1 MSFSANIERLKP
13 SATIAVS
20 TLAKSLVDEGR
31 DIVNLGAGE
40 PDFDTPSFIADAAI
54 HGVRSGRT
62 RYTPPAGLPK
72 LRQAIAGHLST
83 RADRESNW

>member
-20 TLAKSLVDEGR
+20 TLARSLVDEGR

-40 PDFDTPSFIADAAI
+40 PKNLLKEVLGFRKNFT
-54 HGVRSGRT
+54 GRERCFT
-62 RYTPPAGLPK
+62 LIT
-72 LRQAIAGHLST
+72 GHICDCVLYV
-83 RADRESNW
+83 

>member
-20 TLAKSLVDEGR
+20 TLARSLVDEGR

-54 HGVRSGRT
+54 HGVRSGHT
-62 RYTPPAGLPK
+62 RYTP
-72 LRQAIAGHLST
+72 
-83 RADRESNW
+83 